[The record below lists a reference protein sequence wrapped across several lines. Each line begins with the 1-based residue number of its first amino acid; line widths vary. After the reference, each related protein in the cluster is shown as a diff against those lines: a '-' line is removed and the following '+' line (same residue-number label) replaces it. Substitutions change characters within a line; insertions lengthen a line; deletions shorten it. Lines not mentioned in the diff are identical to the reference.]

1 MEAAALAALLGL
13 EVHSVVG
20 LAPCSPPAPGGAW
33 GATVVCGICPHRLV
47 FSWFRQVRWSRPLVL
62 RLAVYP
68 DLAGKLVST
77 LSAFEYLALV
87 IHNHIRVGAA
97 PDEGH
102 RATADGAR

>member
-1 MEAAALAALLGL
+1 
-13 EVHSVVG
+13 
-20 LAPCSPPAPGGAW
+20 
-33 GATVVCGICPHRLV
+33 
-47 FSWFRQVRWSRPLVL
+47 LVL

-87 IHNHIRVGAA
+87 IRNHIRVGAA

-102 RATADGAR
+102 RATEDGAR